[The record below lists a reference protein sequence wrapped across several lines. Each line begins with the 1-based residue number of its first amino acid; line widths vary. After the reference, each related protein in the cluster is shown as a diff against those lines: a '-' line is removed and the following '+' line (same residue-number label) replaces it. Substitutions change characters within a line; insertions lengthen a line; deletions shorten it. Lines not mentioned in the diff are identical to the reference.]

1 VQGAAGLGARRQR
14 LLHQGDQL
22 ALAPGPVLVLLLAP
36 VLVLVLVPVLVPV
49 LQLDLVLVQLEAR
62 EVQVQG
68 TGASCWVHAPCRAHA
83 LVELWPPLVLHVARQ
98 RPRPPPAGAEK
109 RWR

>member
-1 VQGAAGLGARRQR
+1 MQGAAGLGAGRPQ
-14 LLHQGDQL
+14 LPLGHQGEQL
-22 ALAPGPVLVLLLAP
+22 VPVLVLVLAP
-36 VLVLVLVPVLVPV
+36 VLVLVLVPVPV
-49 LQLDLVLVQLEAR
+49 LQLDLVLVQLEAG

-68 TGASCWVHAPCRAHA
+68 TGASCWAHDLGRAHA
-83 LVELWPPLVLHVARQ
+83 LVELWLPQVARHRLQHQ